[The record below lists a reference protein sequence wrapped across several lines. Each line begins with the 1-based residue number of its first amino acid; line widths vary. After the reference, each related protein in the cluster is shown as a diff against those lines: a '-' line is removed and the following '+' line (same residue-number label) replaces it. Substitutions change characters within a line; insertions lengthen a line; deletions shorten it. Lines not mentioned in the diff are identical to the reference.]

1 MSFVRAMDEGEYISR
16 RMAVS
21 SIVLLSLFALAALYV
36 PRREHF
42 GVRAEVTV
50 TPLPVTAGVKL
61 WLSTADRRLRL
72 VQQPDIALSAH
83 ESSPADVVIDIGK
96 KYQSIVGFGAALT
109 DSSAWLL
116 QNKLNYRQRSAL
128 LHELFGPP
136 PNLNLNMTRLTI
148 GASDFSL
155 QQYTLDDVPFGQ
167 TDPQLLHFNVASNL
181 RDVIPTVREALSV
194 NPQLRIIASPW
205 SAPAWMKASAN
216 LIGGELL
223 PQFESTY
230 ATYLVKYLDTFRGYG
245 IPIFAL
251 TLQNEPGFVP
261 LTYPSTELPA
271 ATRARIITQYLGPA
285 LANRKPKT
293 LILGWD
299 HNWDEPEQP
308 LSVLADPDA
317 SRYVDGIAWHCYRG
331 IASAQS
337 EVHRAFPKKDA
348 YITECSGGD
357 WEATKNGELLWFARD
372 LLLAGIRHWARGVV
386 YWNLALDE
394 QHGPHFG
401 GCDAC
406 KGVVTID
413 SHTGEV
419 SRNDEYYAFAHFSRF
434 VLPGAF
440 RVGSGDP
447 DKGLANVAF
456 QNASDGSVVLVMVNS
471 KAEARS
477 VSVMQGETR
486 FQYTMPP
493 QSVATFVWDP
503 EQVGKPVD
511 TASSSLIKSLLL
523 KSPLINAWLLKK
535 TPGTPATS
543 GTVDDAK

>member
-1 MSFVRAMDEGEYISR
+1 
-16 RMAVS
+16 
-21 SIVLLSLFALAALYV
+21 
-36 PRREHF
+36 
-42 GVRAEVTV
+42 
-50 TPLPVTAGVKL
+50 
-61 WLSTADRRLRL
+61 
-72 VQQPDIALSAH
+72 
-83 ESSPADVVIDIGK
+83 
-96 KYQSIVGFGAALT
+96 
-109 DSSAWLL
+109 
-116 QNKLNYRQRSAL
+116 
-128 LHELFGPP
+128 
-136 PNLNLNMTRLTI
+136 
-148 GASDFSL
+148 
-155 QQYTLDDVPFGQ
+155 
-167 TDPQLLHFNVASNL
+167 
-181 RDVIPTVREALSV
+181 
-194 NPQLRIIASPW
+194 
-205 SAPAWMKASAN
+205 
-216 LIGGELL
+216 
-223 PQFESTY
+223 
-230 ATYLVKYLDTFRGYG
+230 
-245 IPIFAL
+245 
-251 TLQNEPGFVP
+251 
-261 LTYPSTELPA
+261 
-271 ATRARIITQYLGPA
+271 
-285 LANRKPKT
+285 
-293 LILGWD
+293 
-299 HNWDEPEQP
+299 
-308 LSVLADPDA
+308 LADPDA

-523 KSPLINAWLLKK
+523 KSPLINSWLLKK

>member
-1 MSFVRAMDEGEYISR
+1 
-16 RMAVS
+16 MAIS
-21 SIVLLSLFALAALYV
+21 SIVLISLLALAAVYV

-50 TPLPVTAGVKL
+50 TPLPVAAAVKL

-72 VQQPDIALSAH
+72 APQPDIGLSAH
-83 ESSPADVVIDIGK
+83 ESLPADVVIDINR

-136 PNLNLNMTRLTI
+136 PNLNLNMARLTI

-155 QQYTLDDVPFGQ
+155 QQYTLDDLPADQ
-167 TDPQLLHFNVASNL
+167 TDPPLLHFNVASNL

-205 SAPAWMKASAN
+205 SAPAWMKDSEN
-216 LIGGELL
+216 LIGGALL

-230 ATYLVKYLDTFRGYG
+230 ADYLVKYLDTYREYG

-251 TLQNEPGFVP
+251 TLQNEPGFIP
-261 LTYPSTELPA
+261 LTYPGMDLPVP
-271 ATRARIITQYLGPA
+271 TRARIITQYLGPA
-285 LANRKPKT
+285 LASRKPKT
-293 LILGWD
+293 LILDWD
-299 HNWDEPEQP
+299 HNWDQPEQP
-308 LSVLADPDA
+308 LSMLADPDA
-317 SRYVDGIAWHCYRG
+317 ARYIDGIAWHCYRG
-331 IASAQS
+331 SPHAQS
-337 EVHRAFPKKDA
+337 QVHRAFPRKDT

-357 WEATKNGELLWFARD
+357 WESSKNGELLWFTRD
-372 LLLAGIRHWARGVV
+372 LLLAGVRQWARGVV

-394 QHGPHFG
+394 RHGPHFG

-434 VLPGAF
+434 VLPGAV
-440 RVGSGDP
+440 RVGSSDP

-456 QNASDGSVVLVMVNS
+456 QNASGGSVVLVMVNS
-471 KAEARS
+471 KPDARA
-477 VSVMQGETR
+477 VSVMQGQTR
-486 FQYTMPP
+486 FRYTMPA
-493 QSVATFVWDP
+493 QSVATFVWNP
-503 EQVGKPVD
+503 QQAGKPVD
-511 TASSSLIKSLLL
+511 TTSSSLMDSPLIKSLLI
-523 KSPLINAWLLKK
+523 KSSLMRSLLAKK
-535 TPGTPATS
+535 TPGTPAAS
-543 GTVDDAK
+543 GTVGGVK